1 MMSEMKPRLAL
12 DMYVLAQGVK
22 TGVYRVC
29 DELYRRLAVSSRF
42 SPCLLVRPG
51 YELKASE
58 YIAAEGL
65 PGKLH
70 DNQLAPSGDADI
82 LLSPFGV
89 APSRWLED
97 ENVLQAHIIY
107 DLIAIHRPEYFSLEA
122 STEVRNIIASLDERT
137 VIFAISE
144 HTRKELL
151 AYRPDLSPAQVTV
164 IPLAAGERFKPC
176 SNMGERVAMRTKY
189 GIPAGVPYVLSLATL
204 EIRKNLDQVVKAFVR
219 FLEQQGASEV
229 RLVLA
234 GMSGWKLEKLDEAL
248 AAAGR
253 WRDRIVLTGF
263 VDDEDLSALYSDALC
278 FVYLSRYEGFGLP
291 PLEAMACGTPVI
303 CADNSSLPEVV
314 GDAGLMLDAD
324 DVQGVADAIQK
335 MADTDAYRDELSR
348 RGLEQA
354 SLFDWDRC
362 AEIVMDTLAAAYER
376 HAARPAHQRRR
387 SPVLPAT
394 PEGLEAVNLDSLAEA
409 SFLGYRNGS
418 LGPAFVTHGAPLSSK
433 GGAAWPVWMDRL
445 PSSGAAGRIEGGL
458 RTLGQ
463 LKSGSPDAPLVSY
476 ITVVRN
482 NTATLARTIESVQ
495 QQTYGN
501 VEHIVLDGASTDG
514 TLELIQQYADRLDY
528 FVSEPDD
535 GLYEAINKAIAL
547 ARGQLICVLNS
558 DDWLEPHAAEIAVY
572 RMREMCGGPALL
584 LTTALVRDGAVIHEW
599 HPAFVHPGSY
609 FTCANDCHNGIYATR
624 AAYERSGPYDSAY
637 KIAADFK
644 WIMTCLE
651 SGTRFVYTREPTV
664 NYSMG
669 GTSGDVRQHSI
680 ECMRVVSDRFGFLS
694 QVEVSGLYH
703 SFFVLAGAFAAEEG
717 GRPSNHTLF
726 LRRVFAAHESK
737 SDFLSALG
745 WASMATLEHPVDVV
759 AEPQP
764 APGAQAQPGPPPV
777 PTFKRSVKELAKS
790 LLYKHPGLYGAAAR
804 GYRRLRG

>member
-29 DELYRRLAVSSRF
+29 DELYGRLAVSSRF
-42 SPCLLVRPG
+42 SPRLFVRPG
-51 YELKASE
+51 DELRTSE
-58 YIAAEGL
+58 YVAARRL

-70 DNQLAPSGDADI
+70 DSPIAPSGDADI

-89 APSRWLED
+89 APSAWLDD

-122 STEVRNIIASLDERT
+122 STEVRNIVASLDERT

-144 HTRKELL
+144 YTRKELL

-176 SNMGERVAMRTKY
+176 TDAGERARARAKY
-189 GIPAGVPYVLSLATL
+189 GVPAGVPYVLSLATL
-204 EIRKNLDQVVKAFVR
+204 EIRKNLDQVVNAFVR
-219 FLEQQGASEV
+219 YMEEHGGSDM

-248 AAAGR
+248 AAAGP

-263 VDDEDLSALYSDALC
+263 VDDDDLSALYSDALC

-314 GDAGLMLDAD
+314 GDAGFMLDAD
-324 DVQGVADAIQK
+324 DVQGVANAIHEIATSDSFRK
-335 MADTDAYRDELSR
+335 ELSTK
-348 RGLEQA
+348 GLQRA
-354 SLFDWDRC
+354 SLFDWNRC

-387 SPVLPAT
+387 PAVLPAT
-394 PEGLEAVNLDSLAEA
+394 PEGLEAINVDSLTEA

-418 LGPAFVTHGAPLSSK
+418 LGPSFVAHGAPLSSRVD
-433 GGAAWPVWMDRL
+433 AAWPLWADHL
-445 PSSGAAGRIEGGL
+445 PNKGVENRVEGGL

-463 LKSGSPDAPLVSY
+463 LKSGRPDWPLISY
-476 ITVVRN
+476 VTVVRN

-495 QQTYGN
+495 KQTYGN

-514 TLELIQQYADRLDY
+514 TLELIQQYGDRLDY
-528 FVSEPDD
+528 YVSEPDA
-535 GLYEAINKAIAL
+535 GLYDAINKAVPL
-547 ARGQLICVLNS
+547 ARGQLICILNS
-558 DDWLEPHAAEIAVY
+558 DDWLEPHAAEIAAY
-572 RMREMCGGPALL
+572 RMRDLCDDPALL
-584 LTTALVRDGAVIHEW
+584 LTTALVRDSAVIHEW

-624 AAYERSGPYDSAY
+624 AAYERSGPYYIAY

-651 SGTRFVYTREPTV
+651 SGARFVYTREPTV
-664 NYSMG
+664 NYSLG
-669 GTSGDVRQHSI
+669 GTSGDVRKHSI
-680 ECMRVVSDRFGFLS
+680 ECMRVVSDRFDFLS
-694 QVEVSGLYH
+694 PIEVSGLYH
-703 SFFVLAGAFAAEEG
+703 SFFVLAGSFAAEQG

-726 LRRVFAAHESK
+726 LRRVFAAHEGK
-737 SDFLSALG
+737 PDFLSALG
-745 WASMATLEHPVDVV
+745 WASMATLEHPVDVAV
-759 AEPQP
+759 APEP
-764 APGAQAQPGPPPV
+764 AAAVGAVPPPV